1 MGTVIIEREFA
12 ERRSLGDLQAM
23 RASSAWCLSLH
34 GVVPL
39 RHYLATDGRRMV
51 CLFRA
56 PDAEALR
63 RTMLTGRMQ
72 PPRHLWPAAIHG
84 TEPSGKAWDGT
95 RQRSLVVVE
104 RALEQPTPF
113 EAVQALEDAAPTC
126 FEQRDVRA
134 VASYFSLDRRRM
146 LCLYDAPDA
155 EAVRLANRLA
165 GLPFDVAWSSRVV
178 IEEGLDADRPA

>member
-12 ERRSLGDLQAM
+12 DRLSLGDLQAM
-23 RASSAWCLSLH
+23 RVSSAWCLRLH

-39 RHYLATDGRRMV
+39 RHYLATDGSRMV

-63 RTMLTGRMQ
+63 RTILTGRMQ
-72 PPRHLWPAAIHG
+72 PPRHLWPATIHG

-155 EAVRLANRLA
+155 EAVRMANRLA
-165 GLPFDVAWSSRVV
+165 GLPFNVAWSSWLVV
-178 IEEGLDADRPA
+178 EEGLDADRPA